1 MHQQTTAHNK
11 TCINTLF
18 AFTSCSSVASSNSYS
33 STIAIVT
40 LNLIL
45 WWIDV
50 KDTKKKHFPVHTCQR
65 CRSENWKEKLI

>member
-50 KDTKKKHFPVHTCQR
+50 KDTKKNTFLFIHASGVEVKIGR
-65 CRSENWKEKLI
+65 KN